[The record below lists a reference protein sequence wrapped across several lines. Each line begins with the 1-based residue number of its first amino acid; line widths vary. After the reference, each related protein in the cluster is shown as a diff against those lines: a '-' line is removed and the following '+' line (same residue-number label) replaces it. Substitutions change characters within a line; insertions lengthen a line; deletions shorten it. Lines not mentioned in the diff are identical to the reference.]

1 MFDQHEPGRLCRL
14 LHGLPSGVHADLSRR
29 SPEPGLPG
37 RLRPAAAAWVFRF
50 AVTLM
55 MAASPAWA
63 AEGLPTEAGADG
75 PAQTA
80 YAPQKLPAP
89 VVIVISGQSGPT
101 SYQSYAAALADLGYY
116 TVLLA
121 GRDILNP
128 GKDGPVNLRKAIA
141 RAQQAPQAL
150 PGKVAVVGFSLGG
163 GGALV
168 HAVGW
173 PDQVSMVVAYYPFT
187 SFKAPPTTLVKNFRV
202 PVLMLAAELDRY
214 NNCCLIDAAQAIA
227 AAAKDSGLDFELV
240 VYPQANHGFNLQTGA
255 AGEPVKAYRAG
266 DSADAWRRTVDMLG
280 KHQALK

>member
-1 MFDQHEPGRLCRL
+1 MAPARPGW
-14 LHGLPSGVHADLSRR
+14 V
-29 SPEPGLPG
+29 G
-37 RLRPAAAAWVFRF
+37 RAAPAGAAWVCRLALAWLL
-50 AVTLM
+50 AVG
-55 MAASPAWA
+55 PAWA
-63 AEGLPTEAGADG
+63 AEGLATDAGADG

-163 GGALV
+163 GGALA
-168 HAVGW
+168 HAAAW
-173 PDQVSMVVAYYPFT
+173 PDGVSMVVAYYPFT
-187 SFKAPPTTLVKNFRV
+187 SFKAGTGWLVKNFRV

-227 AAAKDSGLDFELV
+227 AAAKDGGLPFELV

-255 AGEPVKAYRAG
+255 NGEPIKAYRA
-266 DSADAWRRTVDMLG
+266 DDTADAWRRTVDMLRQ
-280 KHQALK
+280 HQPLK